1 MIRRVAHPKE
11 SATDPDQHTHPA
23 EQLSGGP
30 PSEAPP
36 KDPEHY
42 ELVIDN
48 DSGTYRPNGDL
59 LPVLHDFLQ
68 RNFPGLHIL
77 VKSCTDKELEKI
89 KESQKEAQKEE
100 GDQRVYGQGSDAG
113 SISSSEADDLQ
124 EHAQNVGHE
133 HQTKMEKIVAA
144 TENPKAAVNAILP
157 GRSEKEEREA
167 AETRDDEKAAAG
179 NTNDGKA

>member
-1 MIRRVAHPKE
+1 M
-11 SATDPDQHTHPA
+11 
-23 EQLSGGP
+23 
-30 PSEAPP
+30 
-36 KDPEHY
+36 
-42 ELVIDN
+42 VIDN

-77 VKSCTDKELEKI
+77 VKNCTDKELEKI
-89 KESQKEAQKEE
+89 KEGQKKARKAE

-113 SISSSEADDLQ
+113 SISSSEADDLE
-124 EHAQNVGHE
+124 EHAQNAGHE
-133 HQTKMEKIVAA
+133 HKTKMERVLAA

-167 AETRDDEKAAAG
+167 AETYADEKAAG
-179 NTNDGKA
+179 NSHDGKA